1 MDIGEL
7 NVDKIAFKWQ
17 TKEMNRLIIHFIG
30 FGGQR

>member
-1 MDIGEL
+1 MDRGEL

-17 TKEMNRLIIHFIG
+17 TKVKNRLIIHFIG